1 MSGNATATLLPGEV
15 QVWSHGARVVGLLAG
30 RTVGAV
36 VEGNVILGS
45 GALLLTALGLGVA
58 YAATPGVVN
67 TECLRR
73 GISGGFRPA
82 LAVQCGA
89 LLGDAAWALAAL
101 TGVAALAGGIAV
113 RIGLGLVGG
122 LFLLRL
128 AFRALRGALAPQA
141 EAGAVAG
148 GALRVGLV
156 FGLANPAG
164 IAFWAGVGG
173 GALAAGAPAGDYVRF
188 LTAFLCG
195 ALAWSVTLSLL
206 ASGGRRFASPAL
218 FRTVDVIAGA
228 VLGIFGLRLLWTAWR
243 ELRAA

>member
-1 MSGNATATLLPGEV
+1 MV
-15 QVWSHGARVVGLLAG
+15 
-30 RTVGAV
+30 
-36 VEGNVILGS
+36 LGS
-45 GALLLTALGLGVA
+45 DALLLTALGLGVA

-82 LAVQCGA
+82 LAVQVGA

-101 TGVAALAGGIAV
+101 TGVAALAGDAAV

-128 AFRALRGALAPQA
+128 AFRALRGALAPRA
-141 EAGAVAG
+141 ETGAVAG

-164 IAFWAGVGG
+164 IAFWAGLGG
-173 GALAAGAPAGDYVRF
+173 GALAAGAPAGDYARF
-188 LTAFLCG
+188 LAAFVGG
-195 ALAWSVTLSLL
+195 ALAWSVALSLL
-206 ASGGRRFASPAL
+206 ASGGRRFASPSL
-218 FRTVDVIAGA
+218 FRAVDAIAGA
-228 VLGIFGLRLLWTAWR
+228 VLGLFGARLLWTAWR

>member
-1 MSGNATATLLPGEV
+1 MEST
-15 QVWSHGARVVGLLAG
+15 VV
-30 RTVGAV
+30 
-36 VEGNVILGS
+36 LGS
-45 GALLLTALGLGVA
+45 EALLLTALGLGVA

-82 LAVQCGA
+82 LAVQTGA
-89 LLGDAAWALAAL
+89 LIGDAAWALAAL
-101 TGVAALAGGIAV
+101 TGVAALAGDAAI
-113 RIGLGLVGG
+113 RIGLSLIGG

-128 AFRALRGALAPQA
+128 AFRALRGALALQA
-141 EAGAVAG
+141 ETEIVAG

-156 FGLANPAG
+156 FALANQAG

-173 GALAAGAPAGDYVRF
+173 GALATSAPASDYARF

-195 ALAWSVTLSLL
+195 ALVWSVVLSLL

-218 FRTVDVIAGA
+218 FRTVDAIAGA
-228 VLGIFGLRLLWTAWR
+228 VLGDFGLRLLWTAWR